1 MSGRPPAVDEKPS
14 VLQMRALHTSLHP
27 VALMLCVCVQPQTLH
42 PTHMPGMR
50 EALPALSMS
59 CVEQWAGSWLPPLPG
74 VHVGVRMNRLKCFF
88 RALKLAA

>member
-14 VLQMRALHTSLHP
+14 LLQMRALRTSLH
-27 VALMLCVCVQPQTLH
+27 VFALTLCVQPQTPH
-42 PTHMPGMR
+42 PTHMPGVR
-50 EALPALSMS
+50 EAFPALSVS

-74 VHVGVRMNRLKCFF
+74 VHVGARMNRLKCFL